1 MASLD
6 LEKMTEQLNLTF
18 DKSVPSATMG
28 LSALV
33 SINGKV
39 LYNRALGA
47 IKKLDFK
54 YEQDTIY
61 DLASLTKPLATSL
74 LLCKLYETKYQ
85 KIQEIDL
92 KQTDSNKIFWR

>member
-1 MASLD
+1 MATLD
-6 LEKMTEQLNLTF
+6 LEKMTEQLNSTF

-39 LYNRALGA
+39 VYNRALGA

-54 YEQDTIY
+54 YEQSRMTC
-61 DLASLTKPLATSL
+61 LS
-74 LLCKLYETKYQ
+74 
-85 KIQEIDL
+85 
-92 KQTDSNKIFWR
+92 TDKVRFLIVHFPPH